1 MTRHL
6 MDNDRRRLLLA
17 LAGTGALAGV
27 SALLPGY
34 ARGTP
39 LTPRA
44 GNAAQVNGGVPGPV
58 LLDFDVRRER
68 VAIAG
73 GHGSGITINRSIPA
87 PLVELW
93 EGQQAHLRIHNHLDE
108 DTSIHW
114 HGLLLPFQMDGVPGV
129 SFPGIAAGETFEV
142 RFPVRQSGTY
152 WYHSHSGMQ
161 EQKGLTGPLVVHPA
175 SPHRVTADRE
185 FVIMLNDWTFDDPHR
200 IMARLKSSGEYYN
213 FNQRTVGDFF
223 DAVEKEGWAA
233 TVRDRLAWNNMRMSP
248 RDIADVTGATYSYLM
263 NGLHPAVGWEGV
275 FRPGERIRLRVI
287 NASAMTYFNFRI
299 PGLAMTVV
307 GADGEQV
314 EPVDTDEFQ
323 IGVAETYDVI
333 VEPQA
338 DRAYTLVAESMDRSG
353 HALGTLTPRP
363 GMRAAVPDLR
373 KPPQRTMMD
382 MGMDHGGMAGMN
394 HGASASKGMDHGGMA
409 GMNHGA
415 SSSKGMD
422 HGGMAGMN
430 HGASASNGMHHGA
443 SASKGMDHGGMAG
456 MNHGASASKGMDH
469 GGMAGMN
476 HGASA
481 SKGMDHGG
489 MAGMNHGAMEAGGG
503 MGPVVGQHGPGDHG
517 PGNINVAETLRYR
530 LGEPG
535 TGLEDVDHRVLT
547 YSQLRNIRPM
557 RDQRPPSRTIE
568 LHLTGNMERYMWSFD
583 GVKYSESE
591 PIDIVLGDRIRLVL
605 INDTMMEHPI
615 HLHGMFMEL
624 ENGQGDRLPFK
635 HTLSVLPASRA
646 SLLLTADEPGRWAF
660 HCHLLYH
667 MDAGMF
673 RVVRVA
679 PAEVLSNV

>member
-1 MTRHL
+1 
-6 MDNDRRRLLLA
+6 
-17 LAGTGALAGV
+17 
-27 SALLPGY
+27 
-34 ARGTP
+34 
-39 LTPRA
+39 
-44 GNAAQVNGGVPGPV
+44 
-58 LLDFDVRRER
+58 
-68 VAIAG
+68 
-73 GHGSGITINRSIPA
+73 
-87 PLVELW
+87 
-93 EGQQAHLRIHNHLDE
+93 
-108 DTSIHW
+108 
-114 HGLLLPFQMDGVPGV
+114 
-129 SFPGIAAGETFEV
+129 
-142 RFPVRQSGTY
+142 
-152 WYHSHSGMQ
+152 MQ

-185 FVIMLNDWTFDDPHR
+185 FVIMLNDWTFDNPHR

-333 VEPQA
+333 VEPRA

-409 GMNHGA
+409 GMNHG
-415 SSSKGMD
+415 
-422 HGGMAGMN
+422 GMAGM
-430 HGASASNGMHHGA
+430 S
-443 SASKGMDHGGMAG
+443 G
-456 MNHGASASKGMDH
+456 MNHGASASKGT
-469 GGMAGMN
+469 
-476 HGASA
+476 
-481 SKGMDHGG
+481 DHGG

-535 TGLEDVDHRVLT
+535 TGLEDVGHRVLT
-547 YSQLRNIRPM
+547 YSQLRNVRPM